1 MKSKL
6 FLGLSLLTAVFS
18 MNASFKYDAVRKA
31 FMLKDLVL
39 HPNSYSSL
47 PKADLDALKR
57 VARLQNNHSRVMS
70 HPLLKA
76 SVVKPA
82 AIPAAVAPST
92 SLISSS
98 KMLNAKLV
106 GIVAAPSVA
115 VAGLYTAGSKL
126 NSYMNP
132 EVAPKLTYLEQAQQ
146 MIQNGYNSVKA
157 NAVKGYNSSLTFV
170 KANPKSTA
178 GAVAAV
184 AALGYVAYNSD
195 LFGKSKAPVVTAPV
209 AKAPVA
215 KAAKRHLGAF

>member
-76 SVVKPA
+76 SVVK
-82 AIPAAVAPST
+82 PAAVAPST

>member
-1 MKSKL
+1 MEVSMKSKL
-6 FLGLSLLTAVFS
+6 FLSLSLLTAVFS
-18 MNASFKYDAVRKA
+18 ISAQYKFPPHILETHLYRGHTLPTY
-31 FMLKDLVL
+31 FQRF
-39 HPNSYSSL
+39 SS
-47 PKADLDALKR
+47 
-57 VARLQNNHSRVMS
+57 
-70 HPLLKA
+70 
-76 SVVKPA
+76 
-82 AIPAAVAPST
+82 AIT
-92 SLISSS
+92 SPT
-98 KMLNAKLV
+98 AKLV
-106 GIVAAPSVA
+106 GTVAAPAVA

-132 EVAPKLTYLEQAQQ
+132 EVAPKLTYVQQAQQ